1 MKRMLKMM
9 LAAVLAL
16 SMLVCFAGAED
27 IADTENVIGTH
38 ATEDAL
44 NGFEDAP
51 SADSWKYQG
60 LNCAAENEIMVGH
73 EGLIR
78 PDDSLT
84 RAELVTMMVR
94 VLGAEGLSADL
105 SKFSDIEANAW
116 YYDSISSGVAIKIIN
131 GSEDKMMPKDA
142 ITREQTFAILART
155 FVLIQED
162 ANSMNSFDDASSVS
176 AWAKNATN
184 ALIEAE
190 VVLGDAKNT
199 LRPKANVTRAEF
211 AAMLDRIVCFY
222 AKADVDYSGKV
233 IDGSVIIRDSGV
245 DLSGAVINGDVYVV
259 EAIGEDSVDLSD
271 VTVNGRVVV
280 RSGDVTVAE
289 GDEDKVV
296 TPEDMPEEETPGDE
310 PVVTPP
316 VDDGKNDS
324 DASDSPNVSSTPSRP
339 SGPAAV
345 IGEGTYITYSYDGS
359 PVEKYY
365 ADVNNNSV
373 TFDFGA
379 LLSEIASANG
389 GEVDTA
395 KLIFKNL
402 YVESNKRAL
411 CKHPLVSFYT
421 NEENNL
427 AEMLVRIAGAT
438 NNVLVPIE
446 NEDGTSYIELC
457 DKMVV
462 ADAGY
467 AILPELFEELS
478 IYVASDEDATFSG
491 YVGSADF
498 KFRLMVDQPRG

>member
-1 MKRMLKMM
+1 
-9 LAAVLAL
+9 
-16 SMLVCFAGAED
+16 
-27 IADTENVIGTH
+27 
-38 ATEDAL
+38 
-44 NGFEDAP
+44 
-51 SADSWKYQG
+51 
-60 LNCAAENEIMVGH
+60 
-73 EGLIR
+73 
-78 PDDSLT
+78 
-84 RAELVTMMVR
+84 
-94 VLGAEGLSADL
+94 
-105 SKFSDIEANAW
+105 
-116 YYDSISSGVAIKIIN
+116 
-131 GSEDKMMPKDA
+131 
-142 ITREQTFAILART
+142 
-155 FVLIQED
+155 
-162 ANSMNSFDDASSVS
+162 
-176 AWAKNATN
+176 
-184 ALIEAE
+184 
-190 VVLGDAKNT
+190 
-199 LRPKANVTRAEF
+199 
-211 AAMLDRIVCFY
+211 MLDRIVCFF